1 MEAVVIYMEPVLW
14 FMKTLLELAATLHLQ
29 AAVRSWGRSLRG
41 LAMAGCEVNQPS
53 PGWP

>member
-29 AAVRSWGRSLRG
+29 AAVRSWGDL
-41 LAMAGCEVNQPS
+41 CEVLP
-53 PGWP
+53 WPVVR